1 MFWML
6 FTIVFI
12 IVAAIFIYVIV
23 DGITTYVKNNNSP
36 VVESTAKVVDKYR
49 RVIHH
54 HNRVGVSRHH
64 VWYIVFDSDG
74 EKQEF
79 KVGRDEFD
87 RLNVGDT
94 GTLKAQGTR
103 YLGFEK
109 M

>member
-1 MFWML
+1 MFWTL
-6 FTIVFI
+6 FAIVFI
-12 IVAAIFIYVIV
+12 IVAAIFVYVIV
-23 DGITTYVKNNNSP
+23 GGITTYVKNNNSP
-36 VVESTAKVVDKYR
+36 VVESTAKVVDKYH

-54 HNRVGVSRHH
+54 HNRVGVSRHR

-74 EKQEF
+74 GRKEF
-79 KVGRDEFD
+79 RVERDEFD

-94 GTLKAQGTR
+94 GTLKSQGTC

>member
-6 FTIVFI
+6 FAIVFI
-12 IVAAIFIYVIV
+12 FVAAIFIYVIV
-23 DGITTYVKNNNSP
+23 GGISTYVKNNNSP

-49 RVIHH
+49 KFIQ
-54 HNRVGVSRHH
+54 HNHHH
-64 VWYIVFDSDG
+64 VWYVVFESDG

-79 KVGRDEFD
+79 RVGRDEFD

-94 GTLKAQGTR
+94 GTLKSQGTR
-103 YLGFEK
+103 YLGFER

>member
-23 DGITTYVKNNNSP
+23 GGITTYVKNNNSP

-49 RVIHH
+49 KVIHH
-54 HNRVGVSRHH
+54 HNP

-79 KVGRDEFD
+79 KVGRDESD

-94 GTLKAQGTR
+94 GTLKAQGKR